1 MLNWDLLQRN
11 NLCLLDEFISKIK
24 DGEYRDID
32 VRRDESLIIPTVKIG
47 KLM

>member
-1 MLNWDLLQRN
+1 MLNWDFFKRDY
-11 NLCLLDEFISKIK
+11 LCLLGEFISKIK